1 MKDLN
6 RSQSIEDMIEAGI
19 SSFKIEGRLKDMDY
33 VKNVTAYYRH
43 QIDGVIR
50 KNMDRYC
57 RSSFGDTTLS
67 FEPAV
72 ERSFN
77 RSFTN
82 YFLYK
87 RENVANIISPKSM
100 GAYIGTVEQVNN
112 RYISLKTD
120 IEIQPGDGLCFVNA
134 QEELEGFRVN
144 RVNEHQIFPT
154 SMPKIASKT
163 KIYRNLDYTFVRTLE
178 KPTGERKIALN
189 LTFQPSEEGFILS
202 AEDAITSVKMT
213 LIYAKEA
220 AKQSQENNILRQ
232 LSKLGGTPFYVEKA
246 SIDGNWFIPSSQLS
260 EWRRQLIE
268 KLMKA
273 HLDDYQL
280 PPRGL
285 ENQQLCYPKQHLDFT
300 ANIANHL
307 AKAFYTSH
315 GVTTMDDAF
324 EVKQP
329 QQAVLM
335 TCKHCIRYTLH
346 QCLKDKNV
354 NRDNWFL
361 RSSDGKI
368 FPLIFDCKHCEM
380 QVLSPKN

>member
-1 MKDLN
+1 
-6 RSQSIEDMIEAGI
+6 
-19 SSFKIEGRLKDMDY
+19 
-33 VKNVTAYYRH
+33 
-43 QIDGVIR
+43 
-50 KNMDRYC
+50 
-57 RSSFGDTTLS
+57 
-67 FEPAV
+67 
-72 ERSFN
+72 
-77 RSFTN
+77 
-82 YFLYK
+82 
-87 RENVANIISPKSM
+87 
-100 GAYIGTVEQVNN
+100 
-112 RYISLKTD
+112 
-120 IEIQPGDGLCFVNA
+120 
-134 QEELEGFRVN
+134 
-144 RVNEHQIFPT
+144 
-154 SMPKIASKT
+154 MPKIASKT

-178 KPTGERKIALN
+178 KPTAERKIALN
-189 LTFQPSEEGFILS
+189 LTFQRSEEGFTLS
-202 AEDAITSVKMT
+202 AEDVIASVKMT
-213 LIYAKEA
+213 LIYAKEV
-220 AKQSQENNILRQ
+220 AKQSQESNILRQ

-380 QVLSPKN
+380 QVLSPKD